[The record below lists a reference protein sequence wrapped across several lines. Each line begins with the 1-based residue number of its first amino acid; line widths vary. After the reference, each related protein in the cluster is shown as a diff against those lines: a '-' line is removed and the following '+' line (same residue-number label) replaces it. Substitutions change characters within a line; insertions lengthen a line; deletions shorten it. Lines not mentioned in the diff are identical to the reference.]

1 MGTDLTMRSGV
12 LRLYSIVRWRARL
25 ASQDGMAL
33 LVALG
38 ALMVLAVAGTTVI
51 YYSSANTR
59 SASYSKASG
68 TSFQLAEAGLHEAL
82 SVLSNPSNDPTNGS
96 LLATRTSPYSTGSVT
111 WGGTYDCAI
120 AEPCDAKWTI
130 TSTGKVANPANV
142 PPSEAT
148 RTITAKVPIRPV
160 LTQATVNESWNYLFS
175 YGTGDPS
182 GCDMT
187 VGSSISIETRLIVA
201 GNLCIRDSATI
212 EGSGTEVEVGGQVK
226 IFGSASIGRQSANY
240 AGEVNAAG
248 NCKYESGTVGTCNS
262 SRKVWTNATST
273 NPTLQAAPNPN
284 WSYWYSNASPGP
296 IKNCTGANRVGAVP
310 TFDNDTTQDRD
321 LPAPVNLTPTSN
333 YTCRTYIG
341 AQPLGELSWNN
352 TTKVLTVLGTI
363 FFDGDLQITQQA
375 EYNGQ
380 ATIYVAGSFWMGG
393 SNMMCA
399 VKSGSSDCNW
409 ATSGGWDPNT
419 ELLGIVTKGAGGN
432 SGNVEAD
439 TTVKIDSSAKW
450 QGAIYGG
457 PYKAKLLSSVRVAG
471 PVIADEV
478 YVESSLQTEPFTTIV
493 TSPTALPGNSTTWA
507 RPDKLELFSG

>member
-1 MGTDLTMRSGV
+1 MGADLTMRNGV
-12 LRLYSIVRWRARL
+12 LRLYSIVRGRAHL

-38 ALMVLAVAGTTVI
+38 ALMVLGVAGTTVV

-59 SASYSKASG
+59 SSSYSKASG
-68 TSFQLAEAGLHEAL
+68 ASFQLAEAGLNEAL
-82 SVLSNPSNDPTNGS
+82 SVLSNQPTNDPTDPA
-96 LLATRTSPYSTGSVT
+96 LLAQRTSAYSTGSVT
-111 WGGTYDCAI
+111 WSGTYDSAN
-120 AEPCDAKWTI
+120 AKWTM

-148 RTITAKVPIRPV
+148 RTISAKIPIEPV

-187 VGSSISIETRLIVA
+187 VRSSISIETRLIVA
-201 GNLCIRDSATI
+201 GNLCVQDSATI

-226 IFGSASIGRQSANY
+226 ISGSASIGKGGSNY
-240 AGEVNAAG
+240 AGKVNAAG
-248 NCKYESGTVGTCNS
+248 NCRYESGTVGTCDP
-262 SRKVWTNATST
+262 SRKVWTNSTST
-273 NPTLQAAPNPN
+273 NPTLQTAPNPN
-284 WSYWYSNASPGP
+284 WSYWYSNSSPGP

-310 TFDNDTTQDRD
+310 AFDNDTTQDRD
-321 LPAPVNLTPTSN
+321 LPAPVNLTPSSS

-341 AQPLGELSWNN
+341 PSPLGELSWNN

-363 FFDGDLQITQQA
+363 FFDGDLQITQQG

-399 VKSGSSDCNW
+399 VKSGTDCNW
-409 ATSGGWDPNT
+409 ATSGGWDPST
-419 ELLGIVTKGAGGN
+419 ELLGIATKGAGGN
-432 SGNVEAD
+432 GGNVEAD

-478 YVESSLQTEPFTTIV
+478 YVESSLQTEPFTTIT
-493 TSPTALPGNSTTWA
+493 TSPTGLPGNSTVWA
-507 RPDKLELFSG
+507 KPGKLELFSG